1 MPKFSII
8 IPVFNSMRYLG
19 RSLPSVVEAAED
31 FQDTELILVEN
42 GSTDGSYEVLQSE
55 YAGCAKILQIKGVTI
70 ATLRN
75 HGARVARGE

>member
-1 MPKFSII
+1 MPRISII

-19 RSLPSVVEAAED
+19 RSLPSVVEAMED
-31 FQDTELILVEN
+31 FRDTELILVDN

-55 YAGCAKILQIKGVTI
+55 YGGRANVLQIKGVTI